1 MRKQTKLVAVLSTA
15 ALLAIGA
22 SMTSFAAQGWAEED
36 STWVYYNRDGERA
49 TDQWKKSGNNW
60 YYLDSDGEMAIDTL
74 IEDGDNYYYVDI
86 NGVMASNQWVAID
99 NEDAGEDDEPDHY
112 WYYFQANGKA
122 LTNGTN
128 DKVSLKTVNGKKYAF
143 DDEGRMLYGWVAEDN
158 AERVDNTDGDGFKEG
173 IYYFGGEDDGAMTV
187 GWLQMDITY
196 DEATDDA
203 YKEIAPVFTDDE
215 DQSRWF
221 YFKSNGKKIYSESA
235 DETKDKTI
243 NGKKYAFD
251 QYGAMVAEWSVDADK
266 KPSTSSTASI
276 STAEEQAK
284 YSQAWRYYNSVE
296 DGARVSKGW
305 FKVVSAELLNEE
317 KYNDD
322 EDAWYYADGS
332 GHLYA
337 GEFKTI
343 KGKKYA
349 FRNDGRMID
358 GLKFIKDEGTSLDVI
373 ADDDDTFN
381 FDNEDDFD
389 LHAPM
394 FEAAGYYC
402 YYFGNGDD
410 GAMRTNK
417 NTVEIDGDKYNFYF
431 EKSGGN
437 KGAGLTGE
445 KDDKY
450 YQSGKLIKAGSDDK
464 YQVVKVNT
472 YAKNS
477 DLDETLAEGEDITA
491 YDKLDDVDAFLKD
504 LDENGIAYYT
514 KTDLEGMTDAAAKK
528 ILSDANINK
537 KLADLKEVYIPK
549 TELSTKDYFLVGT
562 SGKVVDSKSRNKDGN
577 DYYYTVNKKDG
588 SVAGIY
594 VED

>member
-36 STWVYYNRDGERA
+36 GTWVYYNRDGERA
-49 TDQWKKSGNNW
+49 TEQWKKSGNNW

-549 TELSTKDYFLVGT
+549 AELSTKDYFLVGT